1 MLYPLDD
8 PRMAGFTN
16 RLDEINA
23 LADEAEGFVWRLQSE
38 EGNAT
43 DIQAFDD
50 EWIIVNMSVWESIE
64 ALHAYTFKTVHVEL
78 LRNRNA
84 WFERMEAPAVAM
96 WWVQK
101 GHVPT
106 PAEAKE
112 KLALIER
119 VGVSADSFTFAKQF
133 TPEGLKIGD

>member
-23 LADEAEGFVWRLQSE
+23 LADEAEGFVWRLQSDT
-38 EGNAT
+38 GNAP

-64 ALHAYTFKTVHVEL
+64 ALHNYTFKTVHVEL
-78 LRNRNA
+78 LRNRKA
-84 WFERMEAPAVAM
+84 WFERMASPAVAM
-96 WWVQK
+96 WWIPE

-106 PAEAKE
+106 PMEAKE

-119 VGVSADSFTFAKQF
+119 VGISKDAFTFSKQF
-133 TPEGLKIGD
+133 TPEGVEIGK